1 MRQLRVILA
10 DDHGLVRAG
19 IRSLLEELPGVS
31 VVGEAADGREAIHL
45 IEAEHPDLVFMD
57 VAMPGL
63 NGLEAARR
71 IAASSPHSRLVILSM
86 HANEEYVLRALH
98 SGVSGYML
106 KDSST
111 TELAAAVR
119 AIRQGETYLSP
130 SISSRLT
137 EYVRRT
143 TEPPRSSLDQLTPRQ
158 REILQL
164 IAEGNTTRQIAHKL
178 GLSPKTVEAHR
189 SQLMDRLDIHDIAG
203 LVRYAIQV
211 GLVSANT

>member
-1 MRQLRVILA
+1 MNQLRVVLA
-10 DDHGLVRAG
+10 DDHELVRAG
-19 IRSLLEELPGVS
+19 IRSLLEDLPGVL
-31 VVGEAADGREAIHL
+31 VVGEAADGREAIRL

-63 NGLEAARR
+63 NGLEAAQH
-71 IAASSPHSRLVILSM
+71 IATSSPHSRLVILSM
-86 HANEEYVLRALH
+86 HGNEEYVLRALH
-98 SGVSGYML
+98 SGVAGYML

-111 TELAAAVR
+111 VELEAAVR

-130 SISSRLT
+130 SISSKLT
-137 EYVRRT
+137 DYVRRT
-143 TEPPRSSLDQLTPRQ
+143 SEPPPSSLDLLTPRQ

-178 GLSPKTVEAHR
+178 SISPKTVEAHR
-189 SQLMDRLDIHDIAG
+189 SQLMQRLDIHDIAG

-211 GLVSANT
+211 GLVSASA

>member
-31 VVGEAADGREAIHL
+31 VVGEAVDGREAIHL

-189 SQLMDRLDIHDIAG
+189 AQLMDRLDIHDIAG

>member
-119 AIRQGETYLSP
+119 AIRQDETYLSP